1 MSRRAGDSSLRR
13 ELAERGLANAQT
25 FSWQKCSRETSRNSR
40 RGGALTGADYQGRR
54 VLVTGGAGF
63 IGSHLVDDLIQRGA
77 EVTALDDLSSGYLK
91 NLESAEGRMAFVKM
105 DLAKDDLRPLLAKQ
119 QFAYVFHV
127 AGHASVPASVERPR
141 LDFECNA
148 LATVTCSKPCVTQAS
163 LRHPA
168 HLVGGHLRRR
178 RRYACSGRTPR
189 KHRSLRT
196 PSASWLRSI
205 TWRSMPG
212 CTGFAPRSAA
222 VPRLWAAPPEAGDL
236 RFPL

>member
-1 MSRRAGDSSLRR
+1 LT
-13 ELAERGLANAQT
+13 NA
-25 FSWQKCSRETSRNSR
+25 
-40 RGGALTGADYQGRR
+40 YQGRR

-91 NLESAEGRMAFVKM
+91 NLESAGDRMAFVKM
-105 DLAKDDLRPLLAKQ
+105 DLAKDDMRPLLAKQ

-141 LDFECNA
+141 LDFDCNA
-148 LATVTCSKPCVTQAS
+148 LATVNLLEAVRDSSPHSVILHTSSAAIYGSGGDTL
-163 LRHPA
+163 LREDSA
-168 HLVGGHLRRR
+168 
-178 RRYACSGRTPR
+178 

-212 CTGFAPRSAA
+212 CTGFAPPFCGCS
-222 VPRLWAAPPEAGDL
+222 
-236 RFPL
+236 PLMGRASGSR